1 MTLNPPHMSIAVR
14 TLVEFALRAGD
25 LESSFG
31 GSGRARDGVRAHQ
44 QVRRSRPA
52 GYTAEVPVAGDV
64 EADGFTLSL
73 KGRIDGVFQEAGTTV
88 LEEIKST
95 SRELSALDPDGAP
108 LHWGQLRVYAALYAA
123 TQGADMLDLQLT
135 YVHLASG
142 DTRVVRRQETR
153 AQLEA
158 FLEEVVAGFLAWA
171 RGLEDWSRRRDA
183 SIQALEFPYA
193 DYRRGQRRMAVAVFR
208 AIREGGRLMVQAPT
222 GIGKT
227 MAAVLPAVK
236 AIGAGLSSKIFYL
249 TARTTGRH
257 AAEQAF
263 GALRRA
269 GLAFK
274 TLTLTA
280 KDKVCFEPAAAC
292 RPEECPYARGYYD
305 RLPAARLEAFAAPA
319 LDQAALAAV
328 ARGHGVCPFELSLE
342 MALWV
347 DAVIGDYNYVF
358 DPRVYLRRFFTES
371 GNDYTCLVDE
381 AHNLVDRAREMF
393 SAALR
398 KATLLAAR
406 RPLRAEL
413 PGVHRA
419 LGSVNTW
426 MLQARRRC
434 QEAGGAS
441 AEHRAPEDLLPRLR
455 RFIHQAEAW
464 LVLNQPR
471 PWREALVEAYFEVS
485 AFLRIAEGF
494 DASYATCLTTDGQD
508 LQVRLFC
515 IDPAGQLQ
523 DALARCRAVVFYS
536 ATLTPGDYFIR
547 SFGCGPET
555 PFLELPSPFPRANRC
570 LLVSGRVSTFYR
582 DRAQTA
588 AALAELLGRLVD
600 GQAGNYLFFFP
611 SYAYL
616 DLVHGLFTQ
625 RHPEVAT
632 LVQSPEMPEAHRDA
646 FLARFTAA
654 PTDTLAGFAVM
665 GGIFGEGIDLVG
677 RRLCGAVIVGVGL
690 PGIDTERELIRA
702 HFDQREGLGFDY
714 AYRYPGLN
722 RVLQAAGRVIR
733 SPTDRGV
740 ILLVDPRFRSA
751 RYRALLPAD
760 WQPAAVG
767 DAAQLAGLLEAFW
780 RPTGAVRVAAGN
792 LPDTR
797 PSDLPPLTA
806 KELIP

>member
-1 MTLNPPHMSIAVR
+1 MPLNSPRLTVAVR

-25 LESSFG
+25 LESTFG
-31 GSGRARDGVRAHQ
+31 GPGRAREGIRAHQ
-44 QVRRSRPA
+44 QVRRARPA
-52 GYTAEVPVAGDV
+52 DYTPEVAVAGEV
-64 EADGFTLSL
+64 AAEGVTLSL
-73 KGRIDGVFQEAGTTV
+73 KGRIDGVFQEAGATV

-95 SRELSALDPDGAP
+95 SRELSALDPEGDP

-123 TQGADMLDLQLT
+123 AQGADSLDLQLT
-135 YVHLASG
+135 YYHLASG
-142 DTRVVRRQETR
+142 ETR
-153 AQLEA
+153 AVRRRETRARLEA
-158 FLEEVVAGFLAWA
+158 FLKEVAAAFLSWA
-171 RGLEDWSRRRDA
+171 RGLDDWCRRRDA
-183 SIQALEFPYA
+183 GIQALEFPYT
-193 DYRRGQRRMAVAVFR
+193 DYRRGQRRMAVAVYR
-208 AIREGGRLMVQAPT
+208 AIRQGGRLMVQAPT

-227 MAAVLPAVK
+227 MAAVFPAVK
-236 AIGAGLSSKIFYL
+236 AMGVGLTSKIFYV

-263 GALRRA
+263 DALRQA

-280 KDKVCFEPAAAC
+280 KDKACFEPAAAC

-305 RLPAARLEAFAAPA
+305 RLPAARQAAFAVPA
-319 LDQAALAAV
+319 LDQAALAAI
-328 ARGHGVCPFELSLE
+328 AREHRVCPFELSLE
-342 MALWV
+342 MALWA

-358 DPRVYLRRFFTES
+358 DPRVYLRRFFSDT
-371 GNDYTCLVDE
+371 GNDFTCLVDE

-393 SAALR
+393 SAALC

-406 RPLRAEL
+406 RPLRGEL

-419 LGSVNTW
+419 LGGVNAW
-426 MLQARRRC
+426 MVKARRRC
-434 QEAGGAS
+434 QAAGGAS
-441 AEHRAPEDLLPRLR
+441 ADRQAPEDLLPLLR
-455 RFIHQAEAW
+455 RFTHQAEAW
-464 LVLNQPR
+464 LVLNLPR
-471 PWREALVEAYFEVS
+471 PWREALVEAYFEAS

-523 DALARCRAVVFYS
+523 EALARCRAVVFFS
-536 ATLTPGDYFIR
+536 ATLSPGDYFIR

-555 PFLELPSPFPRANRC
+555 PCLELPSPFPCANRC

-582 DRAQTA
+582 DREQTGE
-588 AALAELLGRLVD
+588 ALAELLGRLVK
-600 GQAGNYLFFFP
+600 GHAGNYLFFFP

-616 DLVHGLFTQ
+616 DLVHGLFTR
-625 RHPEVAT
+625 RHPAVAT
-632 LVQSPEMPEAHRDA
+632 LTQAPEMPEAERNA
-646 FLARFTAA
+646 FLARFTTT
-654 PTDTLAGFAVM
+654 PDGTLAGFAVM

-677 RRLCGAVIVGVGL
+677 KRLSGAAIVGVGL
-690 PGIDTERELIRA
+690 PGIDTERELIRQ
-702 HFDQREGLGFDY
+702 HFDGREGAGFDY

-751 RYRALLPAD
+751 RYRALLPTD
-760 WQPAAVG
+760 WQPTAVG
-767 DAAQLAGLLEAFW
+767 DAAHLAGLLEAFW
-780 RPTGAVRVAAGN
+780 RPPGPTRDLAASLPGTRLPGAH
-792 LPDTR
+792 PMT
-797 PSDLPPLTA
+797 P
-806 KELIP
+806 KELLP